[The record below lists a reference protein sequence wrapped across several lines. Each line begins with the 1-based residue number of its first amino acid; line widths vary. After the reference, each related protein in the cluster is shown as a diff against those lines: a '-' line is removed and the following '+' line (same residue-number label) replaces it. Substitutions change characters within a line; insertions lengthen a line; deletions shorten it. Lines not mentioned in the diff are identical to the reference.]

1 MKIGQDEDPGGVEN
15 RCAPRS
21 PAAGASAL
29 AEAHRAAK
37 VAQVKAAIA
46 NGTFRVCA
54 RSVAAG
60 MIAGATRA
68 ADPAALDRPA
78 NPQKP

>member
-1 MKIGQDEDPGGVEN
+1 MKIDHGEEPGGAAI
-15 RCAPRS
+15 RGAPRS
-21 PAAGASAL
+21 PAAGAPAP
-29 AEAHRAAK
+29 AEALRAAK

-60 MIAGATRA
+60 MIAGVARA
-68 ADPAALDRPA
+68 AEPAAAGRRA
-78 NPQKP
+78 KPQKP